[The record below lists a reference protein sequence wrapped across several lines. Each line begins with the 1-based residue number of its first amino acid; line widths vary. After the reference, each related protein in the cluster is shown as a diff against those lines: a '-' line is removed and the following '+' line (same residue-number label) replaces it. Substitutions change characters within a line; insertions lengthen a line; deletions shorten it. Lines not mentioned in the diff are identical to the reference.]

1 MKDFTIIKD
10 PDVAKLFA
18 DPVRRDIL
26 HNLRFREMTACQLA
40 KALDKNVSSISY
52 HLNALEQAGL
62 VEQNRTAVKGNLIE
76 KFYQATAKDFII
88 SYTLSEG
95 LVPGSEDIAK
105 WSKEI
110 CLGVVK
116 SLEVFGYAVSKEKEE
131 RLLKL
136 IEKYANLESVTF
148 EGLISE
154 QKMPIQASRPS
165 QRLLLQLLMN
175 IRLHE
180 SPEFTKLL
188 NRIFIELKTE
198 KDGV

>member
-1 MKDFTIIKD
+1 MKDFAIIKD

-26 HNLRFREMTACQLA
+26 HSLRFREMTACQLA

-76 KFYQATAKDFII
+76 KFYLATAKDFII

-105 WSKEI
+105 WSKEVR
-110 CLGVVK
+110 LGVLK
-116 SLEVFGYAVSKEKEE
+116 SLRVFGYAVPKENEE

-136 IEKYANLESVTF
+136 IEKYSSLESATF
-148 EGLISE
+148 EGLVSE
-154 QKMPIQASRPS
+154 QKMPFQEGHPS
-165 QRLLLQLLMN
+165 QGLLMHLLMN
-175 IRLHE
+175 VRLHRN
-180 SPEFTKLL
+180 PEFVKLL
-188 NRIFIELKTE
+188 NEIFDELE
-198 KDGV
+198 SDKDKI